1 MEIIRIIRIKSTYV
15 IVSFFL
21 CFTSCNGQNKNNSE
35 YNIGVIPNIG
45 KFEKMTQNEIRI
57 DTLKLN
63 AHNRSL
69 KSMLDGT
76 AFIKGVSEK
85 DKQESIEY
93 ENIKY
98 QRYKD
103 NRSRYDLNL
112 LINDKKDNKYLEG
125 VDTLTTEC
133 SCYLSGDTIRV
144 KMGIWVFGGFSF
156 SIDLTKNKFKSTY
169 WEDTH
174 KQPIYKSD
182 LRNSSLVDNVLVENQ
197 EQSLVL
203 DKEPTFLIDDNI
215 LGFLTFKTK
224 NYYREKNYG
233 RIGAEEDDNRGK
245 YMDTLNLAGS
255 LYFKCKVRKKT
266 TGDE

>member
-1 MEIIRIIRIKSTYV
+1 MGNIKIKSTYV
-15 IVSFFL
+15 IVIILLF
-21 CFTSCNGQNKNNSE
+21 FTSCNGQNRNNSE
-35 YNIGVIPNIG
+35 YNIGVIPNIE

-57 DTLKLN
+57 DTLKLK

-69 KSMLDGT
+69 QSMIGGT
-76 AFIKGVSEK
+76 AFVKGISEK

-93 ENIKY
+93 ENIKD

-112 LINDKKDNKYLEG
+112 FINDKKDNMYFEG

-133 SCYLSGDTIRV
+133 NCYLSGDTIRV

-156 SIDLTKNKFKSTY
+156 SIDLNKNKFKSTY

-174 KQPIYKSD
+174 EQPIYKGD
-182 LRNSSLVDNVLVENQ
+182 LSNSSLVDNVLVDNQ
-197 EQSLVL
+197 EQSLIL
-203 DKEPTFLIDDNI
+203 DKQPTFLIDDNI
-215 LGFLTFKTK
+215 LGYLTFKTK
-224 NYYREKNYG
+224 NYYREKNYNS
-233 RIGAEEDDNRGK
+233 IGAEEADNKGK

-266 TGDE
+266 IGDE